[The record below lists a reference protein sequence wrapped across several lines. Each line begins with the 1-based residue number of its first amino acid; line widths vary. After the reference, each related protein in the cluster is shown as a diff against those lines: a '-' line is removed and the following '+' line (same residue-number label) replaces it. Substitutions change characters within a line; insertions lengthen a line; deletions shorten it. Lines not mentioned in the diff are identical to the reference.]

1 MDQFTLDLDHGEMP
15 MDLSDASFNI
25 SDEKYSPRRTRSGKV
40 FDDSKMTRHQ
50 RDRRRSQQSQRS
62 ERSRNSSGKRCGE
75 YYSDSFC
82 FIFLVN
88 FVFVPFNPIPL

>member
-40 FDDSKMTRHQ
+40 FDDSKMTAPH
-50 RDRRRSQQSQRS
+50 
-62 ERSRNSSGKRCGE
+62 
-75 YYSDSFC
+75 
-82 FIFLVN
+82 L
-88 FVFVPFNPIPL
+88 